1 VVYLKKL
8 MLFTLFILLYLLT
21 PLIVSAQAVNISS
34 SILLNALLSTG
45 GELKLID
52 DITLTSNSTVNN
64 DTVLDLNGHVINT
77 DGYSITAYGKLTIID
92 SSSEQTGKITGNSTY
107 IIKIGDSINEGNLVL
122 KSGNID
128 CSHKNYC
135 VRAYNKGNL
144 IIDGGK
150 ITGSYYPVIGGNI
163 TINDGLIEANKS
175 VIYGN
180 TNSLITINGGVVRT
194 LTDHFGVSLS
204 KPGSKLVMNG
214 GKIEALYEDGE
225 KGVGIGAFKDTEII
239 INDGEVVG
247 SGAAIMGNGSVSGT
261 NEGTN
266 LKITING
273 GTITSTDGLAI
284 YAPQPNGNTII
295 TGGNITG
302 KTTAI
307 EIRAGK
313 LTITGGTLKGG
324 TDSYEVIGNG
334 NGSNTIGS
342 SIAIVQHTT
351 KLPIEVNI
359 SGGTFVGNV
368 PISESNPMNNSR
380 EDLNKISLN
389 ITGGIFNAS
398 GSKALDL
405 ADLSGDL
412 ITGGTFTNDVSEFV
426 NEDTHYIKPNNDST
440 FTVLPYQNIIYENE
454 EYKDI
459 VHIDK
464 ALPGEVSTISKQ
476 DKEDYDTIV
485 TIKDKD
491 GNIINVSDNKFI
503 MPDGGITVS
512 VTYSFLYKF
521 LSGENQTFKKDD
533 IVIKTNGDINK
544 LLRID
549 VNGKE
554 LDKSQYSIKEGST
567 ILVLSKSYL
576 SNLSSGTY
584 SIDFVYNDGNLS
596 TTFIIPKSSN
606 IINPKTS
613 DNINI
618 YKTIFV
624 ISLFG
629 IISSVVLLKKIK

>member
-1 VVYLKKL
+1 
-8 MLFTLFILLYLLT
+8 M
-21 PLIVSAQAVNISS
+21 
-34 SILLNALLSTG
+34 
-45 GELKLID
+45 
-52 DITLTSNSTVNN
+52 
-64 DTVLDLNGHVINT
+64 
-77 DGYSITAYGKLTIID
+77 
-92 SSSEQTGKITGNSTY
+92 
-107 IIKIGDSINEGNLVL
+107 VL

-150 ITGSYYPVIGGNI
+150 ITGINFPVIGGNI
-163 TINDGLIEANKS
+163 TINDGLIEANGS
-175 VIYGN
+175 VVYGN

-194 LTDHFGVSLS
+194 LTDQIGVSLS

-214 GKIEALYEDGE
+214 GKIEAIYEGGK
-225 KGVGIGAFKDTEII
+225 KGVGIVAFKDTEII
-239 INDGEVVG
+239 INDGEVIG
-247 SGAAIMGNGSVSGT
+247 SSAAIMGNGSVSGAS
-261 NEGTN
+261 EGTN

-295 TGGNITG
+295 TGGTITG
-302 KTTAI
+302 KKTAI

-324 TDSYEVIGNG
+324 TDSYEVIGNS

-380 EDLNKISLN
+380 EDLDKISLN
-389 ITGGIFNAS
+389 ITGGVFNAS
-398 GSKALDL
+398 GSKALDFE
-405 ADLSGDL
+405 DLSGNL
-412 ITGGTFTNDVSEFV
+412 ITGGTFTNDVSEFI
-426 NEDTHYIKPNNDST
+426 NEDTHGVRPNNDST
-440 FTVLPYQNIIYENE
+440 FTVLPYSSVIYENE
-454 EYKDI
+454 ESKDI
-459 VHIDK
+459 VHIDRK
-464 ALPGEVSTISKQ
+464 LPGEISTINKQ
-476 DKEDYDTIV
+476 DKEDYETII

-491 GNIINVSDNKFI
+491 GNIINVNDNKFI
-503 MPDGGITVS
+503 MPDGDITVS
-512 VTYSFLYKF
+512 LTYRFLYKF

-533 IVIKTNGDINK
+533 IVIKTNGDIKK

-549 VNGKE
+549 VNGKQ
-554 LDKSQYSIKEGST
+554 LDKSHYSIKEGST
-567 ILVLSKSYL
+567 ILVLNKSYL
-576 SNLSSGTY
+576 SKLSSGTY
-584 SIDFVYNDGNLS
+584 SIDFVYNDGMIS